1 MKAVAVPAA
10 LVGAGLFAALA
21 AVLGMLGQLN
31 GQASCTGAGTAGIVL
46 LTPGSGTTV
55 GATEHGGP
63 GDPSSGTVGSSG
75 ISLTRDPDS
84 YAELGGTDF
93 QSATALGGL
102 PYGTPLRIT
111 WGAHSTIA
119 YKRDIGLGGGPI
131 DGYPRAIDL
140 WWQLAGGLGIPY
152 EDGLWSGP
160 VRIERPPLTGAGN
173 TLEQTPPVQSGQPDC
188 AVAGLPVLTAGARAT
203 LQPNGTAS
211 VPKDAPAAVRGMIE
225 AGNQIVGKPYV
236 YGGGHSGWSPQS
248 GYDCSGF
255 VSAVLHAGG
264 YLSSP
269 VDTVNLPNQ
278 PGIESGP
285 GQYVTIYDRPLSG
298 QNGHVII
305 ELGGQFYESGGMHGA
320 WGGGGGVEKIARPS
334 DSYLA
339 TFTDVL
345 HPAGL

>member
-55 GATEHGGP
+55 GATEYGGP

-211 VPKDAPAAVRGMIE
+211 VPKVAPAAVRGMIE
-225 AGNQIVGKPYV
+225 AGNR
-236 YGGGHSGWSPQS
+236 S
-248 GYDCSGF
+248 
-255 VSAVLHAGG
+255 SASRTSTGAG
-264 YLSSP
+264 
-269 VDTVNLPNQ
+269 TAC
-278 PGIESGP
+278 
-285 GQYVTIYDRPLSG
+285 R
-298 QNGHVII
+298 
-305 ELGGQFYESGGMHGA
+305 
-320 WGGGGGVEKIARPS
+320 
-334 DSYLA
+334 
-339 TFTDVL
+339 
-345 HPAGL
+345 